1 MQNKIQELKE
11 NIEKAKKIAL
21 LTHIRMDPDTFW
33 SAAAFYYILEK
44 MWKKVILLNDEKAP
58 DDFSFLWANKIV
70 STNIDLKEFKPD
82 LVISLDAASISQLA
96 ESYQKNKEI
105 INSLPFFVIDHH
117 ISNPW
122 FWKINIINP
131 KASSTCEFLFSIL
144 KEINLIKYIDK
155 KIATLL
161 IAGILTDTNV
171 FYNTNVSSKTHK
183 ISAELLELW
192 ADSRKCIFNF
202 FKKNNLLKLKLL
214 AKAIENIRIVKNK
227 LNNWKNI
234 TITSLTKKDF
244 EELKAKESDREW
256 IVEYLINLENTEI
269 AIFIYPIKNWQNKVS
284 LRSQEYNVSEL
295 AQKFDWW
302 GHKQASGFSS
312 EKSIENIIEDI
323 LENI

>member
-1 MQNKIQELKE
+1 MIEKIKNLKQE
-11 NIEKAKKIAL
+11 IEKAEKIAL
-21 LTHIRMDPDTFW
+21 FSHIRMDPDTFG
-33 SAAAFYYILEK
+33 SSAAFYYILEK
-44 MWKKVILLNDEKAP
+44 MWKKVVLLNDEKAP
-58 DDFSFLWANKIV
+58 DDFSFLEANKIV

-105 INSLPFFVIDHH
+105 IEKLPFFVIDHH

-122 FWKINIINP
+122 FWKINLIDSN
-131 KASSTCEFLFSIL
+131 ASSTCELLFSIL
-144 KEINLIKYIDK
+144 KEINLTKYIDQ

-161 IAGILTDTNV
+161 IAGILTDTNI

-183 ISAELLELW
+183 ISAELIELW

-202 FKKNNLLKLKLL
+202 FKKKSLSKLKLL
-214 AKAIENIRIVKNK
+214 AKAIENIRIIKNK
-227 LNNWKNI
+227 LENWKNI
-234 TITSLTKKDF
+234 TITSLTKQDF
-244 EELKAKESDREW
+244 EELNAIENDKEW

-284 LRSQEYNVSEL
+284 FRSQEYNVSEL
-295 AQKFDWW
+295 AQKFDGW

-312 EKSIENIIEDI
+312 DENIESIIENI